1 MLYRMVSV
9 IGPLRCKP
17 LMQCHD
23 KCRVLGAV
31 ANLCSVW
38 DRGALY
44 IDVLGTRL
52 QCGQPWHV
60 LAVNLRWIR
69 EITPVKL
76 LSLLLEV
83 CLDQGN
89 LCAVGWV
96 FDRNRLQTAIL

>member
-9 IGPLRCKP
+9 IGTLRCKP

-23 KCRVLGAV
+23 KCRVLCAV
-31 ANLCSVW
+31 PNLCPIWERSV
-38 DRGALY
+38 LY

-60 LAVNLRWIR
+60 LSVNFRWIR

-89 LCAVGWV
+89 LRAVGWV
-96 FDRNRLQTAIL
+96 FDRDHLKTTIL

>member
-1 MLYRMVSV
+1 MLYRMVPV
-9 IGPLRCKP
+9 VGKLRCKP

-23 KCRVLGAV
+23 KCRVLCAV
-31 ANLCSVW
+31 PNLCPMWERSVL
-38 DRGALY
+38 D

-52 QCGQPWHV
+52 QYGQPWHV
-60 LAVNLRWIR
+60 LPVNFLWIR

-89 LCAVGWV
+89 LRAVGGV
-96 FDRNRLQTAIL
+96 FDRDRWQTAI